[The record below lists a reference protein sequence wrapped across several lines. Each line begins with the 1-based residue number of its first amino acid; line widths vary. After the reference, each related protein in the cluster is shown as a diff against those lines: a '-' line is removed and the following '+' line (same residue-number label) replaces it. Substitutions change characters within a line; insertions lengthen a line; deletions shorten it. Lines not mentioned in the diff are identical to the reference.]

1 MSEGGQARRA
11 ATRPSPG
18 KPARDRGA
26 EAAGVGRPEVVAKPE
41 TQPVRHAAGE
51 TVPGWTRLI
60 DTLMSKAPRVGAC
73 LMNGLPSLDQ
83 ESGRLTIAF
92 APDKSFQVSSI
103 SDEGPT
109 IAEAA
114 AKILGR
120 PIKVDLVLGDRGQR
134 EETKEEIRQ
143 VCTLAITT
151 LGMPAA
157 MAGFSWVNDVID
169 GDEASGDKR

>member
-1 MSEGGQARRA
+1 
-11 ATRPSPG
+11 
-18 KPARDRGA
+18 
-26 EAAGVGRPEVVAKPE
+26 
-41 TQPVRHAAGE
+41 
-51 TVPGWTRLI
+51 
-60 DTLMSKAPRVGAC
+60 
-73 LMNGLPSLDQ
+73 MNGLPSLDQ

-143 VCTLAITT
+143 EVAPTHQEELLRAC
-151 LGMPAA
+151 
-157 MAGFSWVNDVID
+157 DK
-169 GDEASGDKR
+169 DEALGELVDMIGGTPLPESDRDRWVPTDPE